1 MLIFCTM
8 MTLNLE
14 LKEKFLLRTLTH
26 IYIFVLVALA
36 AWRENKRNYEM
47 NCTALLRK
55 NKVRTGEKN
64 SVSTTFH

>member
-1 MLIFCTM
+1 M

-47 NCTALLRK
+47 NYTALLRK